1 MRIFGSRNTDNRHL
15 CKTID
20 EMSEKIDWSVLST
33 MEKLKYESNYLRGT
47 LVQSLEDP
55 VTGAISPDDTQ
66 LSKFHGIYQQHD
78 RDLEKERKSQ
88 KLEPAFSF
96 LIRVRLPG
104 GIATREQW
112 LQIDRLADE
121 YANGTMKLTTRQ
133 TFQLHGVIK
142 KNLKRTMQG
151 INQVL
156 LTTIAACGDVNRN
169 VMSHAD
175 PSRSEV
181 HEEAWKLAKA
191 LSDHLIPGTTAY
203 HEIWLDKKLLA
214 GGGKDVEPIYGDRYL
229 PRKFKIGVA
238 VPPDNDIDVFSQDLG
253 FIAIEEEGKL
263 IGYNV
268 TAGGGLGSTFGIPE
282 TYPRLGD
289 VIGFC
294 TPGQVIDVAE
304 KVVLL
309 QRDYGNRQ
317 DRKLARLKYTIDRLG
332 PEWFKAE
339 LHRYLGY
346 ELQAARPFHFIRN
359 GDRYGWV
366 KGTGGKWSLTLF
378 VEGGRVKDTGELKLK
393 TALREVAKKVE
404 ARFILTGNQN
414 LIIADTDEKDQVNA
428 ILSAHGV
435 WPVGLSGL
443 RQNSIACVALNT
455 CGLAFAE
462 AERYLPALITKIET
476 ILSEYNLLK
485 EEFVIRMTGCPNGCG
500 RPSLAEIALIGKS
513 PGHYNLYLG
522 GNFNGTRLNTLY
534 RETLSEEEILNELRP
549 VIADYAATREEGEHF
564 GDFVIRKKYVQE
576 TTIGKQFKH

>member
-1 MRIFGSRNTDNRHL
+1 
-15 CKTID
+15 
-20 EMSEKIDWSVLST
+20 MSEKIDWSVLSAV
-33 MEKLKYESNYLRGT
+33 EKLKYESNYLRGT
-47 LVQSLEDP
+47 LVDSLADP
-55 VTGAISPDDTQ
+55 VTGAIAEGDTQ

-121 YANGTMKLTTRQ
+121 YANGTLKLTTRQ

-142 KNLKRTMQG
+142 KKLKTTIQG

-169 VMSHAD
+169 VMSHAN
-175 PSRSEV
+175 PSESEV
-181 HEEAWKLAKA
+181 HAQAYQLAKEI
-191 LSDHLIPGTTAY
+191 SDHLIPGTTAY

-214 GGGKDVEPIYGDRYL
+214 GGEKDVEPIYGDRYL

-238 VPPDNDIDVFSQDLG
+238 VPPNNDIDVFSQDLG
-253 FIAIEEEGKL
+253 FIAIREDDVL
-263 IGYNV
+263 TGYNV
-268 TAGGGLGSTFGIPE
+268 TVGGGLGSTFGIPQ

-294 TPGQVIDVAE
+294 TPEQAVDVAE
-304 KVVLL
+304 KVVLV

-332 PEWFKAE
+332 LDWFKTE
-339 LHRYLGY
+339 LYKQLGY
-346 ELQAARPFHFIRN
+346 ELQAARPFHFTRN

-366 KGTGGKWSLTLF
+366 KGINGKWSLNLF
-378 VEGGRVKDTGELKLK
+378 VEGGRVKDTDDLKLK
-393 TALREVAKKVE
+393 TALREVARKIE

-414 LIIADTDEKDQVNA
+414 LIIADTDKKNEVNA
-428 ILSAHGV
+428 ILSRYGV
-435 WPVGLSGL
+435 WPLQLSGL

-462 AERYLPALITKIET
+462 AERYLPSLITKIEH
-476 ILSEYNLLK
+476 ILNEYGLLK
-485 EEFVIRMTGCPNGCG
+485 EEIVIRMTGCPNGCG
-500 RPSLAEIALIGKS
+500 RPYLAEIGLIGKS
-513 PGHYNLYLG
+513 LGHYNLYLG
-522 GNFNGTRLNTLY
+522 GSFNGTRLNALY
-534 RETLSEEEILNELRP
+534 KETLSEDEILAELRP
-549 VIADYAATREEGEHF
+549 VIADFAQSRRKGEHF
-564 GDFVIRKKYVQE
+564 GDFVIRKKYVE
-576 TTIGKQFKH
+576 EILIGKQFKH